1 MIFSYE
7 KEKLPEIYKR
17 DGKKCYLD
25 PIRKRLILI
34 TPEETVRQKWI
45 SFLKDKISVPEQLI
59 SVEDHLSHYGVNSR
73 RRADII
79 IKGNDDSG
87 NQYPLCIV
95 ECKAP
100 DVPLTESTQNQ
111 VFDYC
116 DEIGADYA
124 IMSNGYTTDCYKY
137 NEKSNQYIR
146 LSEIPTYRDILG
158 GKYIEY
164 DWGEYPQR
172 MPFEELK
179 RRVVAGEIDEFI
191 SDMTIPE
198 IALPAYNLLECF
210 LDYRVKMPTG
220 DYGMFKLIQDYGVRI
235 LSYGNHSGGVFSGP
249 YRSFLIDVDGSTEI
263 VSLAITTCYKS
274 TSQDYIRT
282 ALCIAIDN
290 EESSHHALQLV
301 LDENLEVNDE
311 ICDFYH
317 HGRIAIGNIG
327 SGKISELRTCVEKY
341 CPEMIDGKKFYLG
354 TLIND
359 KLWRLDD
366 PEVGH
371 VIANLI
377 SYALIRDKYRKY
389 KKSLK

>member
-1 MIFSYE
+1 
-7 KEKLPEIYKR
+7 
-17 DGKKCYLD
+17 
-25 PIRKRLILI
+25 
-34 TPEETVRQKWI
+34 
-45 SFLKDKISVPEQLI
+45 
-59 SVEDHLSHYGVNSR
+59 
-73 RRADII
+73 
-79 IKGNDDSG
+79 
-87 NQYPLCIV
+87 
-95 ECKAP
+95 
-100 DVPLTESTQNQ
+100 
-111 VFDYC
+111 
-116 DEIGADYA
+116 
-124 IMSNGYTTDCYKY
+124 
-137 NEKSNQYIR
+137 
-146 LSEIPTYRDILG
+146 
-158 GKYIEY
+158 
-164 DWGEYPQR
+164 
-172 MPFEELK
+172 
-179 RRVVAGEIDEFI
+179 
-191 SDMTIPE
+191 MTIPE

-263 VSLAITTCYKS
+263 VSLAITTYCKS

-282 ALCIAIDN
+282 ALCVAIDN

-327 SGKISELRTCVEKY
+327 SGKISELRTFVEKH
-341 CPEMIDGKKFYLG
+341 CPEMVNGKKFYLG
-354 TLIND
+354 TLTND

>member
-7 KEKLPEIYKR
+7 KEKLPEIYNR

-34 TPEETVRQKWI
+34 TPEEIVRQKWI
-45 SFLKDKISVPEQLI
+45 SFLKDKLSVPEQLI

-146 LSEIPTYRDILG
+146 LSEIPTYR
-158 GKYIEY
+158 
-164 DWGEYPQR
+164 
-172 MPFEELK
+172 
-179 RRVVAGEIDEFI
+179 EIDEFI

-327 SGKISELRTCVEKY
+327 SGKISELRTFVEKY

-354 TLIND
+354 TLTND